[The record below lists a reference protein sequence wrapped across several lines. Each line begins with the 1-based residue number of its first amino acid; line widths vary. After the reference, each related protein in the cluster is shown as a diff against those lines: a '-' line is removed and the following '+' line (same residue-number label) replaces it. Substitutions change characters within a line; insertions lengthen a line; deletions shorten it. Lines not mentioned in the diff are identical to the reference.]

1 MPDKAIKFREEEYEA
16 ADGTVRIVKY
26 PYVDK
31 NECIGCVICEF
42 KCPLP
47 GNPGVFVTNENEM
60 RLTEPNIP
68 AKSDESSATNPYG

>member
-1 MPDKAIKFREEEYEA
+1 MT
-16 ADGTVRIVKY
+16 DGAVRIVKY

-31 NECIGCVICEF
+31 NECVGCGICEF

-68 AKSDESSATNPYG
+68 AKSDESSSANPYG